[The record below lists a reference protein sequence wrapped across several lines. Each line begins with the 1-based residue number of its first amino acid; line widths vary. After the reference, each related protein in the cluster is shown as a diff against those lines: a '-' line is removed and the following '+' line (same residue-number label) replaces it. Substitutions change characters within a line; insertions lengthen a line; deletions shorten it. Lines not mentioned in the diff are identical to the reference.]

1 MIGSNAD
8 IVLSDQIT
16 KNEIDKN
23 LNLETVMEALL
34 KLANTV

>member
-1 MIGSNAD
+1 MIGSNSD
-8 IVLSDQIT
+8 IVLADSIT
-16 KNEIDKN
+16 KNEIDEN